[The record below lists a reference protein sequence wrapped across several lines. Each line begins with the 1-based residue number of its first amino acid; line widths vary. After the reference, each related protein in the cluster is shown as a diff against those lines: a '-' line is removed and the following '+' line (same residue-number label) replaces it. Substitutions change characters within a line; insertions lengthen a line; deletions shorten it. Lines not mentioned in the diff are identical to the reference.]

1 MLDIKRL
8 QYLVAVYR
16 YHSFTR
22 ASEELFVSQSAISM
36 AIKSLEAELGVQ
48 LIVRSP
54 QNVDFTQEGKLLVKH
69 ALRIL
74 LDCENAEREI
84 ADLSE
89 SKSYTVHLGL
99 SPSLGFA
106 FQRFLYTE
114 ELRRAYPK
122 ATLYIEEGS
131 MNNHIVKIQQDL
143 MDLSFNALPCLE
155 DGKSLG
161 LNLVPITTA
170 RIYAI
175 MCPTH
180 PLANRAVLTAKD
192 FEGVDIVTLDERS
205 AIRTLVMSHLK
216 QSGITPC
223 VRSSHEQI
231 FCMLNTIKFGN
242 FVGFINA
249 DAPYMVQHLHQIGL
263 ILRQFEPALEFQAGF
278 LSKAGKTLPRIAES
292 LIVKA
297 RELAQKSPSPM
308 L

>member
-1 MLDIKRL
+1 MLDLKRL
-8 QYLVAVYR
+8 TYLTAL
-16 YHSFTR
+16 YHHRSYTK

-161 LNLVPITTA
+161 LNLVPMRHVRFHSYLLLLNASTPSCAPPI
-170 RIYAI
+170 RW
-175 MCPTH
+175 
-180 PLANRAVLTAKD
+180 LT
-192 FEGVDIVTLDERS
+192 GR
-205 AIRTLVMSHLK
+205 
-216 QSGITPC
+216 C
-223 VRSSHEQI
+223 
-231 FCMLNTIKFGN
+231 
-242 FVGFINA
+242 
-249 DAPYMVQHLHQIGL
+249 
-263 ILRQFEPALEFQAGF
+263 
-278 LSKAGKTLPRIAES
+278 
-292 LIVKA
+292 
-297 RELAQKSPSPM
+297 
-308 L
+308 